1 MTLTEIAIKRPSLII
16 VIFSV
21 LLLGGGFC
29 YTMLNYELM
38 PDMSTPTLVV
48 TTPYPGAAPTNVEQT
63 VTKKIE
69 DVLSGVDG
77 IKTISSQ
84 SMESNSIITA
94 EFNVG
99 IDMDS
104 KQQEVQ
110 RKINNILSDLPDDVK
125 SPSIMKVVPSDA
137 PIMQLMATS
146 NLENARFYDIMKD
159 EINPQFQQIGGV
171 GEITLIG
178 GQEREIQVRVK
189 KDKLDYYGISILNV
203 TQAINNANVEFPA
216 GKVKSENV
224 TGQMTVRLAGEFS
237 SVEQINNL
245 TIALPEAGSPVK
257 LSDVATVAD
266 ITKDPSSVFRY
277 NGQNGIGLSIKKQN
291 DANAVDI
298 SQKVKE
304 KIAAIEKKYESNGVK
319 FIIADD
325 SADYTLESVDGV
337 THDLVIAVIL
347 VAAIMLLFLHSIRD
361 SLIVLVSIP
370 TSLISTFLAMYLF
383 GFSLNLMSLLALSL
397 VIGVLVDDSIV
408 VLENIH
414 RHLHMGKDKR
424 TAALEGRNEIGFSAL
439 AITTVD
445 VVVFGP
451 LLFVQNTI
459 GDVLR
464 QYSGTIVV
472 AVLMSL
478 LVCFT
483 LTPWLASRFGKVTVL
498 SKNRI
503 FDRFLLWFEGM
514 IEALTNWY
522 GGALKWALK
531 HKVIMGLFILALFA
545 IIPTVMNMG
554 IIGSEFVAQTD
565 KGQFRLA
572 LEYDKNLTV
581 KQNNLRSLEIENY
594 LREQPDVTT
603 VFSNVAG
610 SSTASL
616 VAGVGADYKTELT
629 VTLVDKKDRS
639 ASTEKLMLKKSQ
651 EIAQKFP
658 GVKVDPSMVS
668 MINTGAAPIQ
678 LVLNGENLDELMAA
692 ANDLKGRIAVMPGA
706 INASLSVEDGNPEV
720 QVETDREKMSQLGL
734 NINSVGATIQ
744 NAFAGND
751 DSKFRVGNREYDILV
766 KYDDFDKSSVED
778 VRNISFVNDKG
789 QLIRLSQFADVVQTS
804 GPSVLERKDRRTSV
818 TVESNILGVTSGEL
832 IERINQSLAEKPL
845 PNNIDVTW
853 IGDAE
858 RTEDSFGSLLAAIV
872 AALILMYLVMVAL
885 YDSFVYPL
893 VVFCSI
899 PVAFIGV
906 FLILALTQ
914 STLSIFTLLGMIMLM
929 GLVAKNG
936 ILIVDFANQRKA
948 AGDTTWVALIKAG
961 KTRLRPIMM
970 TTLAMVFGM
979 LPIATSTAAG
989 SEWKNGLAWVIIG
1002 GLTSSLC
1009 LTLFVVPMA
1018 YYTIDRFRDKWSLW
1032 FSKKKETRKSPRK
1045 TKSLGSFIP
1054 KT

>member
-1 MTLTEIAIKRPSLII
+1 MSLTEIAIKRPSLII

-21 LLLGGGFC
+21 LLLGGAFA
-29 YTMLNYELM
+29 YTKLSYELM

-48 TTPYPGAAPTNVEQT
+48 TTQYPGAAPTNVEQT

-69 DVLSGVDG
+69 DVLSAVDG

-99 IDMDS
+99 EDIDD

-110 RKINNILSDLPDDVK
+110 RKINNILSDLPDDVEN
-125 SPSIMKVVPSDA
+125 PSITKVTPSDA

-146 NLENARFYDIMKD
+146 NLDNAKFYDIMND
-159 EINPQFQQIGGV
+159 EINPQFQQISGV

-178 GQEREIQVRVK
+178 GEEREIQVKVN

-216 GKVKSENV
+216 GKVKSEDAG
-224 TGQMTVRLAGEFS
+224 GQMTVRLAGEFS
-237 SVEQINNL
+237 SVAQINDL
-245 TIALPEAGSPVK
+245 TVSLPLAGSPIK

-266 ITKDPSSVFRY
+266 VTKDPSSIFRY
-277 NGQNGIGLSIKKQN
+277 NGQNGIGLLIKKQS

-298 SQKVKE
+298 SEQIRERIVS
-304 KIAAIEKKYESNGVK
+304 IEKKYQADGVK
-319 FIIADD
+319 FVIADD

-337 THDLVIAVIL
+337 VHDLEIAVIL
-347 VAAIMLLFLHSIRD
+347 VALIMLLFLHSLRD
-361 SLIVLVSIP
+361 SLIVLVAIP
-370 TSLISTFLAMYLF
+370 TSLVSTFLAMYLF

-451 LLFVQNTI
+451 LLFINNTI
-459 GDVLR
+459 GDLLR

-478 LVCFT
+478 FVCFT
-483 LTPWLASRFGKVTVL
+483 LTPWLASRFGKVTIL
-498 SKNRI
+498 NEKRI
-503 FDRFLLWFEGM
+503 FDRFLIWFEKM
-514 IEALTNWY
+514 ITSLTNWY
-522 GGALKWALK
+522 THALKWALG
-531 HKVIMGLFILALFA
+531 HKVVMSLFVVALFA
-545 IIPTVMNMG
+545 TIPLVMNMG
-554 IIGSEFVAQTD
+554 IIGSEFVAQSD

-581 KQNNLRSLEIENY
+581 KQNNARSLEIESY
-594 LREQPDVTT
+594 LRQQADVTT

-616 VAGVGADYKTELT
+616 VAGVGSDYKTELT
-629 VTLVDKKDRS
+629 VTLVDKAERS
-639 ASTEKLMLKKSQ
+639 ATTEQLMLKKTQ
-651 EIAQKFP
+651 EITQKFT

-668 MINTGAAPIQ
+668 MVNTGEDPIK
-678 LVLNGENLDELMAA
+678 LVLNGENREHLMAA
-692 ANDLKGRIAVMPGA
+692 ANDLKARIAVMPGA
-706 INASLSVEDGNPEV
+706 INTALSVEDGNPEV
-720 QVETDREKMSQLGL
+720 QVEINREKMSQLGL
-734 NINSVGATIQ
+734 NINSVGATLQ
-744 NAFAGND
+744 NAYAGND
-751 DSKFRVGNREYDILV
+751 DAKYRVGNNEYDILV
-766 KYDDFDKSSVED
+766 KFDDFNKGNVED
-778 VRNISFVNDKG
+778 VRNISFLNDKG
-789 QLIRLSQFADVVQTS
+789 QLIRLSQFADVVQSS

-818 TVESNILGVTSGEL
+818 TVTSNILGITSGEL
-832 IERINQSLAEKPL
+832 VERINQSLTGKPL
-845 PNNIDVTW
+845 EHGIEAKW
-853 IGDAE
+853 SGDAE
-858 RTEDSFGSLLAAIV
+858 RQEEAFGSLITAII

-885 YDSFVYPL
+885 YDSFIYPF
-893 VVFCSI
+893 VVFLSI

-906 FLILALTQ
+906 FLILALTK
-914 STLSIFTLLGMIMLM
+914 SSMSIFTLLGMIMLM
-929 GLVAKNG
+929 GLVAKNA
-936 ILIVDFANQRKA
+936 ILIVDFANQRKE
-948 AGDTTWVALIKAG
+948 AGDSTWTALIKAG
-961 KTRLRPIMM
+961 STRLRPILM

-1002 GLTSSLC
+1002 GLTTSLC
-1009 LTLFVVPMA
+1009 LTVFVVPMA
-1018 YYTIDRFRDKWSLW
+1018 YYCIDRIREKWNQK
-1032 FSKKKETRKSPRK
+1032 FGKKEQEV
-1045 TKSLGSFIP
+1045 IP
-1054 KT
+1054 THS